1 MKRKGVSQLHL
12 VRDDAASGEAVPPER
27 TVQLLVD
34 PSLRRFVGDESLPSR
49 PERKP
54 SFDQLPSF
62 ERLKRWSSSSKNTRS
77 SSSVMVDFCRE
88 IKPGLDSLDVK
99 PTSSEASSRR
109 NASLFMSPKSA
120 RWSARNTLTRRGG
133 RKSNRKRNLST
144 SGILPPS
151 IEA

>member
-1 MKRKGVSQLHL
+1 
-12 VRDDAASGEAVPPER
+12 
-27 TVQLLVD
+27 
-34 PSLRRFVGDESLPSR
+34 
-49 PERKP
+49 
-54 SFDQLPSF
+54 
-62 ERLKRWSSSSKNTRS
+62 
-77 SSSVMVDFCRE
+77 
-88 IKPGLDSLDVK
+88 LDVK